1 MFKSILT
8 KFFGKSIE
16 PSKDQIPN
24 QIVNCIGKQLN
35 EKEQKVFDVICKFYR
50 KKESI
55 LNCMKFYYDINTRPV
70 EKIVGKF
77 KFKFCSTIEAGIYD
91 ATDPKLYEKILTIKE
106 EDDKIIVM
114 YQSGIWDDK
123 FIETMLKDFEKRID
137 QIKME
142 RLIKQER
149 IQKMF
154 ADSLD
159 KTE

>member
-35 EKEQKVFDVICKFYR
+35 EKEQKVFDAFCKFYM

-55 LNCMKFYYDINTRPV
+55 LNRMKYYYVYYTRPV

-114 YQSGIWDDK
+114 YESGIWDDE
-123 FIETMLKDFEKRID
+123 FIETMLKVFEERID
-137 QIKME
+137 QIKTE

-154 ADSLD
+154 SKDLI
-159 KTE
+159 